1 MVAIARIPTAPEL
14 VAHLDRHVVG
24 QRRAKR
30 RLAMAVYRHYLG
42 LRLRT
47 LAQARD
53 GLGRQHQLLLG
64 PTGVGKSLLVRSLT
78 HVLGVPTAF
87 VSAPSL
93 VETGYVGTP
102 VEAAFTTL
110 LERAQGDAMLAEHG
124 IVFLDEFDKL
134 RRAREVGRD
143 VSGEGVQ
150 NGLLTLLD
158 GRPVRVRYRDREVT
172 LDSSQVLFLCTGA
185 FTGLTRIVRE
195 RLSRSEAGLGF
206 RGRARSR
213 RDVDAPELLLQVTPE
228 DLERFG
234 FIPEL
239 VGRFAGI
246 VALDPL
252 SREELDRVLAD
263 MSSSPLQLQ
272 GRLFALHGV
281 RLEVPVDARA
291 AIVDRAIA
299 QGLGARALHRI
310 VGEVFSALEFRL
322 PDLAR
327 EGVGLVRMT
336 LAAVEGRGEPELVP
350 ASSLEGEQPEAE
362 AEDLLQGPIGRP
374 RLPIRPEPIVF
385 APRERRRPPR
395 RPLDGPSLFEPES

>member
-1 MVAIARIPTAPEL
+1 MVAIACIPTAPEL

-42 LRLRT
+42 LRLRA
-47 LAQARD
+47 LSQARE

-64 PTGVGKSLLVRSLT
+64 PTGVGKSHLVRTLT

-110 LERAQGDAMLAEHG
+110 LERAHGDVTLAEHG

-134 RRAREVGRD
+134 RRSRELSRD

-158 GRPVRVRYRDREVT
+158 GRPVRVRHRDREVT

-185 FTGLTRIVRE
+185 FVGLTGLVRE
-195 RLSRSEAGLGF
+195 RLSRAEAGLGF
-206 RGRARSR
+206 RSRTRVR
-213 RDVDAPELLLQVTPE
+213 RDHDSPELLAQVTPE

-252 SREELDRVLAD
+252 TRDELERVLAD
-263 MSSSPLQLQ
+263 VSGSPLQQQ
-272 GRLFALHGV
+272 GKLFELHGV
-281 RLEVPVDARA
+281 RLEVSEDARA

-310 VGEVFSALEFRL
+310 VCEVFGALEFRL

-327 EGVGLVRMT
+327 EGVGMVRMT
-336 LAAVEGRGEPELVP
+336 RAAVEGRGEPEFVP
-350 ASSLEGEQPEAE
+350 ADFLDGAPTETEAE
-362 AEDLLQGPIGRP
+362 RLRLGPIGRP
-374 RLPIRPEPIVF
+374 RRPLAEDNRPF
-385 APRERRRPPR
+385 LPRERRRSPRPPF
-395 RPLDGPSLFEPES
+395 DGPSLFEPGA